1 MLPEPTDREMPMNP
15 RLRPLVWIGLVAAL
29 VLGLVGTATAA
40 PVINVTKSTSGQ
52 VLAGKDSAVTV
63 QATNAGDQFGFNASV
78 RDVLPAGV
86 SYVPGSADPAVG
98 NPTILANQPAAGQ
111 TTLLWV
117 NVADISPASTLSFG
131 YSVSHDPA
139 VLEVGDS
146 YSNTADVYV
155 NTDPRVEP
163 TFSGSGAPSNFTQS
177 GSDSASTDIA
187 PFELTISEPSPEGEL
202 LRGLH
207 DHQTVYTL
215 TLENNAVATTTNVGL
230 EAWFPAGL
238 EFLGCAT
245 ADNTTDAPTNPGSTE
260 EYPGSGAINPGNAP
274 GGFDPAACP
283 SIASVETVSVDPP
296 GPPPAGVYTKVVF
309 SGIADLGIGE
319 TRAYQVVAAVPL
331 RENTLTW
338 TTAGG
343 APTAASGL
351 QASNLDNNSGP
362 STAEG
367 AGGAE
372 VSLPVAGTLT
382 GDYQGPIGA
391 GSNPFSDDASNTRVA
406 EDLRMRKS
414 VDGGGIAGDRL
425 SDWTLKI
432 DTSEYR
438 FSTGLTVTDTVPDG
452 LCPVGVGLRC
462 PDAGPPPDPYAS
474 ATEAADGSWT
484 VTWNQTSTPA
494 LAQIGPSGTT
504 TITLRTYTR
513 DFYQE
518 DFADDAPIL
527 ANDSWSNSVALTGT
541 TNNICTGGT
550 GPTDCAGG
558 SEIDGGPSPT
568 AAVSDSSSAGQSA
581 PGPTIDK
588 QIGTPGLAPGAD
600 PADRCDPAN
609 ATYGAGPLN
618 FGPSDLVCYRLTV
631 NFPASVFTGQE
642 LGPPA
647 VSPAVELPV
656 ADFLPTISGFVAA
669 SQRSTAA
676 NTVTI
681 TDTAGNVDG
690 ATDLLWNV
698 SSPAAPAGTV
708 AKGGVF
714 DVTIGAQLDAQP
726 DAAAAGLQ
734 LGNLMKYA
742 NVNSG
747 GQAFTKRDQV
757 FLTWS
762 SPLEIVKGVALI
774 NGNPVGGYPPPQ
786 DNKLVEPGDV
796 VTYEIDLTATGG
808 KTAEAV
814 QVWDVLPP
822 QIGCGQVGVISDSGV
837 CNASVTPNRIE
848 WNPASAPPG
857 LSVPPGTPKKL
868 RYDVLI
874 PEGLGSGT
882 NLDNTAGVRQYRETS
897 NTGTPIDFIPSMNI
911 DPSLNPSANTVPIK
925 DPSRVRLVRAKIAKS
940 RTTSVVEPGNSISQA
955 TIGERIDYT
964 LTTTVPA
971 NTTLFVPGIRD
982 ALSARNTYVAGSAKV
997 TLPSG
1002 TTISGD
1008 AGSAEGWTLSTAGGV
1023 ILLQNPTSYANS
1035 NPTDEIITITFSATV
1050 DDEAANVRG
1059 GSPVPNATSLTW
1071 FVEAGGAKRTKNANV
1086 STPIVEPNV
1095 AIAKGNSAAGPLQ
1108 PGGAVD
1114 FTVTASNPSGPSV
1127 SVAHDLVVTD
1137 VLPSGVTAPTA
1148 ISGGGLYDAPSRTI
1162 TWNAGKLDP
1171 GASVAFTYS
1180 TTVGPSSALSQGLV
1194 LQNTATATVTSL
1206 AGASPGERTATTAA
1220 ALGVPGYSA
1229 TAKSSIT
1236 VSLPAPAIAKSLQT
1250 PPPAEVGQPVTWA
1263 VDIGNTASV
1272 ATAFGVDLID
1282 TLPPNWSYVP
1292 GSAGLDGAPLA
1303 DPIVGGSAVPGVV
1316 LTWANLKDLGPGA
1329 SLRVTFRATPDVA
1342 AGSNPGTGTT
1352 NPHINSARTT
1362 AEDALGAS
1370 GSSGGPYAAGP
1381 ATAETILEVP
1391 ILELDKTPD
1400 GLQVDA
1406 GDQAVYRI
1414 TIRNTGVVPAR
1425 DLVIRDAFPAGVTY
1439 TPGTARAGDPDDN
1452 TPVAMGEDASG
1463 LPNVVWTIPS
1473 LAPGDRIL
1481 ISVPV
1486 RVNSPQDDGTVL
1498 INEAS
1503 VTSKEIPNEV
1513 TDTGELI
1520 VSASPEWNTSVKSS
1534 LPGPG
1539 QPVVPGGTIKY
1550 AIGYR
1555 NTGDE
1560 TARDVRILDRIP
1572 ARTRYKARS
1581 ATEPGGVQRE
1591 FTTVASP
1598 NVDDDAQWSSTEPAD
1613 PAAVTAIR
1621 WLAGD
1626 VSPGTQAIVVRYSV
1640 VVDADVPDSTQIVNN
1655 AEITSKETDKPITIG
1670 PTFETVDEGGGAL
1683 VAAACIDGGRVVA
1696 TPRNLK
1702 VGVPTRIRIR
1712 VTGKGGVAIPNQR
1725 VVITDSSGSTRRR
1738 STVTNRQG
1746 RATITITARRP
1757 GSRFIV
1763 SAGNCG
1769 TAKRIVAVRTQVCR
1783 DIRVTPRSL
1792 TVGVRDRIRVSLR
1805 SNGRAVRG
1813 ARVLVRGAGDSD
1825 SARTNNKGAAV
1836 LTIRP
1841 TRTGVVL
1848 LRAPEAFRCRVRMGV
1863 AAASAGGGAL
1873 TG

>member
-1 MLPEPTDREMPMNP
+1 MNS

-29 VLGLVGTATAA
+29 VLALVGTATAA
-40 PVINVTKSTSGQ
+40 PVIDVTKSTSGQ

-63 QATNAGDQFGFNASV
+63 QATNTGDQFGFNVSV

-86 SYVPGSADPAVG
+86 SYVPGSAGAAVG
-98 NPTILANQPAAGQ
+98 NPTILANQPSAGQ

-117 NVADISPASTLSFG
+117 NVGDISPASTLSLG

-146 YSNTADVYV
+146 YTNSADVYV

-163 TFSGSGAPSNFTQS
+163 TFSGAGVPSNFTQS
-177 GSDSASTDIA
+177 GGDTAATDIA

-245 ADNTTDAPTNPGSTE
+245 GDNTTDAPTNPGSTE

-274 GGFDPAACP
+274 GGFAPAACP

-319 TRAYQVVAAVPL
+319 TRSYQVVAAVPL

-338 TTAGG
+338 TTTGG

-351 QASNLDNNSGP
+351 QASNLDNNDGP
-362 STAEG
+362 VTAEG

-382 GDYQGPIGA
+382 GDYQGPIGSGA
-391 GSNPFSDDASNTRVA
+391 NPFSDDASNTRVA
-406 EDLRMRKS
+406 EDLRIRKS

-452 LCPVGVGLRC
+452 LCPVGVGARC

-484 VTWNQTSTPA
+484 VTWNQASTPA

-669 SQRSTAA
+669 SQRPTAA

-698 SSPAAPAGTV
+698 SSAGAPAGTV
-708 AKGGVF
+708 DKGGVF
-714 DVTIGAQLDAQP
+714 DITIGAQLDAQP

-774 NGNPVGGYPPPQ
+774 NGSPVGGYPPPQ

-897 NTGTPIDFIPSMNI
+897 NTGTAIDFIPSMNI

-940 RTTSVVEPGNSISQA
+940 RTTSIVEPGNSITQA

-971 NTTLFVPGIRD
+971 NTTLFVPEIRD
-982 ALSARNTYVAGSAKV
+982 ALSARNTYVAGSAEV

-1023 ILLQNPTSYANS
+1023 ILLQNPTSYANTD
-1035 NPTDEIITITFSATV
+1035 PTDQLITITFSATV

-1059 GSPVPNATSLTW
+1059 GSAVPNATSLTW

-1095 AIAKGNSAAGPLQ
+1095 AIGKGNSAAGPLQ

-1114 FTVTASNPSGPSV
+1114 FTVTASNPNGPNV
-1127 SVAHDLVVTD
+1127 SVAHDLVVRD

-1148 ISGGGLYDAPSRTI
+1148 ISGGGLYDAPTRTI

-1206 AGASPGERTATTAA
+1206 AGAVPGERTAATAA
-1220 ALGVPGYSA
+1220 ALGVPG
-1229 TAKSSIT
+1229 
-1236 VSLPAPAIAKSLQT
+1236 LLGDR
-1250 PPPAEVGQPVTWA
+1250 EV
-1263 VDIGNTASV
+1263 VDH
-1272 ATAFGVDLID
+1272 DL
-1282 TLPPNWSYVP
+1282 
-1292 GSAGLDGAPLA
+1292 
-1303 DPIVGGSAVPGVV
+1303 
-1316 LTWANLKDLGPGA
+1316 
-1329 SLRVTFRATPDVA
+1329 A
-1342 AGSNPGTGTT
+1342 A
-1352 NPHINSARTT
+1352 R
-1362 AEDALGAS
+1362 
-1370 GSSGGPYAAGP
+1370 
-1381 ATAETILEVP
+1381 
-1391 ILELDKTPD
+1391 
-1400 GLQVDA
+1400 
-1406 GDQAVYRI
+1406 
-1414 TIRNTGVVPAR
+1414 
-1425 DLVIRDAFPAGVTY
+1425 
-1439 TPGTARAGDPDDN
+1439 
-1452 TPVAMGEDASG
+1452 
-1463 LPNVVWTIPS
+1463 
-1473 LAPGDRIL
+1473 PGDRQVAPDAAARRGRTAGHLGGRHREHRIRGDRL
-1481 ISVPV
+1481 RRRPDRHAAPQLELCPGERRARRRAARRPDRRRLRGAGGRADLGEPQGPRSR
-1486 RVNSPQDDGTVL
+1486 RVAQGDLPC
-1498 INEAS
+1498 
-1503 VTSKEIPNEV
+1503 
-1513 TDTGELI
+1513 DTGRRRGVESGDGDDQPAHQLG
-1520 VSASPEWNTSVKSS
+1520 AHDRGGRARRERQLRRSVRGGPRHRPDHSRGPDPRARQDTGRP
-1534 LPGPG
+1534 PGRRGRPG
-1539 QPVVPGGTIKY
+1539 
-1550 AIGYR
+1550 R
-1555 NTGDE
+1555 
-1560 TARDVRILDRIP
+1560 
-1572 ARTRYKARS
+1572 
-1581 ATEPGGVQRE
+1581 
-1591 FTTVASP
+1591 
-1598 NVDDDAQWSSTEPAD
+1598 
-1613 PAAVTAIR
+1613 
-1621 WLAGD
+1621 
-1626 VSPGTQAIVVRYSV
+1626 
-1640 VVDADVPDSTQIVNN
+1640 VPDHHP
-1655 AEITSKETDKPITIG
+1655 EH
-1670 PTFETVDEGGGAL
+1670 
-1683 VAAACIDGGRVVA
+1683 GRR
-1696 TPRNLK
+1696 P
-1702 VGVPTRIRIR
+1702 
-1712 VTGKGGVAIPNQR
+1712 
-1725 VVITDSSGSTRRR
+1725 
-1738 STVTNRQG
+1738 
-1746 RATITITARRP
+1746 RP
-1757 GSRFIV
+1757 GSRHPRHVPGRCDLHAGHRQGGRPRRQHARRDGRGRLRIAERRLDDLV
-1763 SAGNCG
+1763 ARARRAHPDLGSGARELAPGRRHRADQRGIGDLEGDPQRGDRHGRAHRQRVARVEHLRQVIAPRTRSAGG
-1769 TAKRIVAVRTQVCR
+1769 PGR
-1783 DIRVTPRSL
+1783 DDQ
-1792 TVGVRDRIRVSLR
+1792 VRDRVPQHGRRDRPRRPDPRSHPGTDALQGPLGDRARRRAARVHDARPRRTSTTTP
-1805 SNGRAVRG
+1805 NGRPP
-1813 ARVLVRGAGDSD
+1813 S
-1825 SARTNNKGAAV
+1825 
-1836 LTIRP
+1836 RP
-1841 TRTGVVL
+1841 TR
-1848 LRAPEAFRCRVRMGV
+1848 RR
-1863 AAASAGGGAL
+1863 
-1873 TG
+1873 